1 MGGDHFSHD
10 VVWLHA
16 VTRAALLLLAALGL
30 LACTETPPPEPPQ
43 TVYSRVVSLAP
54 NLTELVFAA
63 GAGDVLV
70 GVSAYSDYP
79 PAALEL
85 PVTGDAF
92 TVDQEQ
98 LALLKPDALF
108 VWESGIPEHVVE
120 DFRRVGYQVEI
131 IRTRSLQDVAVALR
145 RIGKLTG
152 HQAEA
157 DVAADTFLSEL
168 NALREQNADKADVSV
183 FYQVYQRPLYTING
197 EHYVSELIEVCGG
210 RNIFAE
216 LDSLA
221 PAISVEAVIE
231 RNPEV
236 MLASTDAGDNAFG
249 EWQRWPNL
257 AAVRSGNQY
266 IMPADEIGRATPRL
280 IGAGEAM
287 CAALQKARNKRDDRH
302 D

>member
-1 MGGDHFSHD
+1 M
-10 VVWLHA
+10 
-16 VTRAALLLLAALGL
+16 TQRAMLVLAAIGL
-30 LACTETPPPEPPQ
+30 FACTETPQPEPPPA
-43 TVYSRVVSLAP
+43 VYSRIVSLAP
-54 NLTELVFAA
+54 SLTELVFAA
-63 GAGDVLV
+63 GAGDTLV

-79 PAALEL
+79 PAALDL
-85 PVTGDAF
+85 PIIGDAF

-98 LALLKPDALF
+98 LALLQPDALL

-131 IRTRSLQDVAVALR
+131 IRSRSLQDVALALR
-145 RIGKLTG
+145 RIGEITG

-157 DVAADTFLSEL
+157 NAAADAFLADL
-168 NALREQNADKADVSV
+168 NSLRNRYADEAVVSV

-210 RNIFAE
+210 QNIFAE

-221 PAISVEAVIE
+221 PAVSVEAVIE

-257 AAVRSGNQY
+257 TAVRAGNQY

-280 IGAGEAM
+280 IVAGEAV
-287 CAALQKARNKRDDRH
+287 CEALHTARSKRSEH
-302 D
+302 

>member
-1 MGGDHFSHD
+1 M
-10 VVWLHA
+10 
-16 VTRAALLLLAALGL
+16 TQRALLVLAAFGL
-30 LACTETPPPEPPQ
+30 TACTESPSPEPPQ
-43 TVYSRVVSLAP
+43 AVYSRLVSLAP

-63 GAGDVLV
+63 GAGDSLV

-85 PVTGDAF
+85 PIIGDAF

-98 LALLKPDALF
+98 LALLQPDALL

-131 IRTRSLQDVAVALR
+131 IRSRSLKDVALALR
-145 RIGKLTG
+145 RIGELTG
-152 HQAEA
+152 HQSEA
-157 DVAADTFLSEL
+157 NAAADAFLADL
-168 NALREQNADKADVSV
+168 NTLRERYADESSVSV

-197 EHYVSELIEVCGG
+197 EHYVSELIELCGG

-236 MLASTDAGDNAFG
+236 MFASTDAGDNAFG

-257 AAVRSGNQY
+257 IAVSADNQY

-280 IGAGEAM
+280 IGAGEAV
-287 CAALQKARNKRDDRH
+287 CEALDMARRKRNDS
-302 D
+302 